1 MMLNFQAQKMLLSL
15 DLNIDDIL
23 KIPDESL
30 EILNIQGDERFDV
43 KLEIQNEDDLF
54 NEDDFK
60 VIYKGVLTTVWV
72 RLNLWYNFSKRHWT
86 TVSIT
91 FLLYFN
97 SKA

>member
-1 MMLNFQAQKMLLSL
+1 MLLSL

-23 KIPDESL
+23 RIPDESL

-60 VIYKGVLTTVWV
+60 VF
-72 RLNLWYNFSKRHWT
+72 NLLRGINNYSG
-86 TVSIT
+86 
-91 FLLYFN
+91 
-97 SKA
+97 AA

>member
-60 VIYKGVLTTVWV
+60 VIY
-72 RLNLWYNFSKRHWT
+72 F
-86 TVSIT
+86 
-91 FLLYFN
+91 
-97 SKA
+97 

>member
-1 MMLNFQAQKMLLSL
+1 MCLNTRRASTSDYTVCTSKNAGYDLKKYFQAQKMLLSL

-60 VIYKGVLTTVWV
+60 VNY
-72 RLNLWYNFSKRHWT
+72 
-86 TVSIT
+86 
-91 FLLYFN
+91 
-97 SKA
+97 

>member
-1 MMLNFQAQKMLLSL
+1 MLLSL

-23 KIPDESL
+23 RIPDESL

-60 VIYKGVLTTVWV
+60 VF
-72 RLNLWYNFSKRHWT
+72 NLLGGSNNYSG
-86 TVSIT
+86 
-91 FLLYFN
+91 
-97 SKA
+97 AA

>member
-1 MMLNFQAQKMLLSL
+1 MLLSL

-30 EILNIQGDERFDV
+30 DILNIQGDERFDV

-60 VIYKGVLTTVWV
+60 VIYKGVLTTVAA
-72 RLNLWYNFSKRHWT
+72 WYKGLFRT
-86 TVSIT
+86 
-91 FLLYFN
+91 
-97 SKA
+97 

>member
-1 MMLNFQAQKMLLSL
+1 MLLSL

-23 KIPDESL
+23 RIPDESL

-60 VIYKGVLTTVWV
+60 VF
-72 RLNLWYNFSKRHWT
+72 NLLRGSNNYSG
-86 TVSIT
+86 
-91 FLLYFN
+91 
-97 SKA
+97 AA

>member
-1 MMLNFQAQKMLLSL
+1 MLLSL

-23 KIPDESL
+23 RIPDEPL

-60 VIYKGVLTTVWV
+60 VFNLLTGYR
-72 RLNLWYNFSKRHWT
+72 RLIVTHHGWSKFH
-86 TVSIT
+86 I
-91 FLLYFN
+91 
-97 SKA
+97 

>member
-1 MMLNFQAQKMLLSL
+1 MLLSL

-23 KIPDESL
+23 RIPDESL

-60 VIYKGVLTTVWV
+60 VF
-72 RLNLWYNFSKRHWT
+72 NLLVGINNYSGAAQSLVQVF
-86 TVSIT
+86 
-91 FLLYFN
+91 
-97 SKA
+97 

>member
-60 VIYKGVLTTVWV
+60 VIIKGSMTSLLAHTVAQSTKW
-72 RLNLWYNFSKRHWT
+72 RFLPKNLNQLCS
-86 TVSIT
+86 
-91 FLLYFN
+91 YFCD
-97 SKA
+97 

>member
-1 MMLNFQAQKMLLSL
+1 MLLSL

-23 KIPDESL
+23 RIPDEPL

-60 VIYKGVLTTVWV
+60 VF
-72 RLNLWYNFSKRHWT
+72 NLLRGINNYSSTAQF
-86 TVSIT
+86 VVQV
-91 FLLYFN
+91 F
-97 SKA
+97 

>member
-1 MMLNFQAQKMLLSL
+1 MLLSL

-23 KIPDESL
+23 RIPDESL

-60 VIYKGVLTTVWV
+60 VF
-72 RLNLWYNFSKRHWT
+72 NLLVGINNYSG
-86 TVSIT
+86 
-91 FLLYFN
+91 
-97 SKA
+97 AA

>member
-1 MMLNFQAQKMLLSL
+1 MLLSL

-30 EILNIQGDERFDV
+30 DILNIQGDERFDV

-60 VIYKGVLTTVWV
+60 VIYKGVLTTVGGPSAI
-72 RLNLWYNFSKRHWT
+72 RPWT

-91 FLLYFN
+91 FFLYFN

>member
-1 MMLNFQAQKMLLSL
+1 MLLSL

-23 KIPDESL
+23 RIPDESL

-60 VIYKGVLTTVWV
+60 VFDLLRGTV
-72 RLNLWYNFSKRHWT
+72 NFRFKE
-86 TVSIT
+86 V
-91 FLLYFN
+91 FGN
-97 SKA
+97 SKKLP